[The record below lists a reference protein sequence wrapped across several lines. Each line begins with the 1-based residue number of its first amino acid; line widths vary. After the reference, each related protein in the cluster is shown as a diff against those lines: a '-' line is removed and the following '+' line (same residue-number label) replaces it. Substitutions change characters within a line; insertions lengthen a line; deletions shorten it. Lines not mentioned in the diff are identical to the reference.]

1 MAATAGRLALLL
13 VAAALACGAAAQR
26 GPPKASPRLADIP
39 FIQCQVCELL
49 AKNAWNQVKE
59 MRKAASPSKKVDEM
73 QIIERMEKITTA
85 WRPEGEWIARL
96 DLVEEGDRLA
106 VKEMG
111 VVGNCGVECKTVERA
126 AEQIMGEHDTDSAEV
141 LFTGRKT
148 RAQFSNWLCYEL
160 SGVCRSKPPPLPRDR
175 EPGPPFS
182 PQKEGDQNLER
193 MMGQM
198 QDSGM
203 RGQLWSREELMEKY
217 GIPEGDQKE
226 EDDDDD
232 VPDSAGVPP
241 PVPPQRGSQGLPS
254 GAADL
259 LAATRQLAGHGLR
272 LAAART
278 QALLAAA
285 RKVRHAWQDTKWARV
300 LWRAVRRHQQSHVE
314 AVEQEL

>member
-1 MAATAGRLALLL
+1 
-13 VAAALACGAAAQR
+13 
-26 GPPKASPRLADIP
+26 
-39 FIQCQVCELL
+39 
-49 AKNAWNQVKE
+49 
-59 MRKAASPSKKVDEM
+59 
-73 QIIERMEKITTA
+73 
-85 WRPEGEWIARL
+85 
-96 DLVEEGDRLA
+96 
-106 VKEMG
+106 
-111 VVGNCGVECKTVERA
+111 
-126 AEQIMGEHDTDSAEV
+126 
-141 LFTGRKT
+141 
-148 RAQFSNWLCYEL
+148 
-160 SGVCRSKPPPLPRDR
+160 
-175 EPGPPFS
+175 
-182 PQKEGDQNLER
+182 
-193 MMGQM
+193 
-198 QDSGM
+198 M

-226 EDDDDD
+226 EDDDDN

-300 LWRAVRRHQQSHVE
+300 LWRALRRHQQSHVE